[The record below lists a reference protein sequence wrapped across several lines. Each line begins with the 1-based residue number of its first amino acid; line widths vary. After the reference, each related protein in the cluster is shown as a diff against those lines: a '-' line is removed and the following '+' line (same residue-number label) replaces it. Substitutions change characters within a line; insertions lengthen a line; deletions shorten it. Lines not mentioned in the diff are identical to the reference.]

1 MSRSRVNGEY
11 MSLSVKQKEKGVL
24 KGMAFGVLAAIILI
38 AVGATLNPFDYTEN
52 VTHSDRISI
61 AIQSGKPVKRSRVA
75 RSNSWTIWLSKII
88 DLSNGSF
95 DRWWGFKPFAQPG
108 SPCKSSNSCIW
119 SRKVRWSLATAKL
132 YPSQDSFIHWPPKSQ
147 RGYAN
152 RDRKKLTH
160 QNLIKQLFY
169 QSSHPT

>member
-75 RSNSWTIWLSKII
+75 RSNS
-88 DLSNGSF
+88 
-95 DRWWGFKPFAQPG
+95 
-108 SPCKSSNSCIW
+108 
-119 SRKVRWSLATAKL
+119 
-132 YPSQDSFIHWPPKSQ
+132 
-147 RGYAN
+147 
-152 RDRKKLTH
+152 
-160 QNLIKQLFY
+160 
-169 QSSHPT
+169 